1 MILKNRKLNRLI
13 VLLVLVI
20 NQKTSAQDSLSYA
33 SFISNVKEFH
43 PLMKI
48 AKNFGEIASLQIKAA
63 KGGFDPQFTSE
74 YENKFFNS
82 SHYYSVIDA
91 KIKQAVYSSHYLSAG
106 YKYAQGDFV
115 NPENRTP
122 NQGLPFIGI
131 ETSLLQGFAF
141 DKRRSDVLKAEGYSN
156 YLAAE
161 QEAVQNEILFSAT
174 GYYFEWIYAIQE
186 LALLKKYVTVA
197 SDRFETVKVLVAVN
211 EVAAID
217 SVEASILFQTRLIDY
232 QQAQQEYFK
241 KSANLLKSNWTNDTI
256 TNYSMDKII
265 TKDSLDYY
273 YLKARMTQTSLLTNN
288 DMNNPSL
295 LKLTAQGDV
304 LRIDQRLKKELI
316 KPKLDLSY
324 NLLSNKSLSTFN
336 TNNYN
341 WGIKFSM
348 PIGMRMS
355 RNEFALSKIRVEN
368 NSYEFDTKFNE
379 IQFKVNYLVKNIAF
393 IDEQIGLAEKNKNF
407 STQLLNAEKIKFEA
421 GESSLFL
428 VNTRESKLLESE
440 LKLAAYKTKY
450 ILTLF
455 ELMYTKG
462 TLQFN
467 L

>member
-1 MILKNRKLNRLI
+1 MARN
-13 VLLVLVI
+13 
-20 NQKTSAQDSLSYA
+20 Y
-33 SFISNVKEFH
+33 
-43 PLMKI
+43 
-48 AKNFGEIASLQIKAA
+48 GEIGSVQIKAA

-91 KIKQAVYSSHYLSAG
+91 KIKQAIYSSHYLSVG

-122 NQGLPFIGI
+122 NQGLPFVGI

-141 DKRRSDVLKAEGYSN
+141 DKRRSEVLKAEGYAN

-161 QEAVQNEILFSAT
+161 QEAVQNEVLFSAT
-174 GYYFEWIYAIQE
+174 GYFFEWIFASQE
-186 LALLKKYVTVA
+186 LALLKKFVNVA
-197 SDRFETVKVLVAVN
+197 ADRFQNIKVLVTVD

-217 SVEASILFQTRLIDY
+217 SVEASILYQTRLIDY

-256 TNYSMDKII
+256 TSYSLENII
-265 TKDSLDYY
+265 TKDSLNYY
-273 YLKARMTQTSLLTNN
+273 YIRARLAQTTWLANN
-288 DMNNPSL
+288 DISNPSL
-295 LKLTAQGDV
+295 LKLTAQGDI
-304 LRIDQRLKKELI
+304 LRIDQRLRKELI
-316 KPKLDLSY
+316 KPKLDVSY
-324 NLLSNKSLSTFN
+324 NLLSTKTLSTFN

-341 WGIKFSM
+341 WGIKFSV

-368 NSYEFDTKFNE
+368 NTYEFNTKFNE
-379 IQFKVNYLVKNIAF
+379 IQFKINYLVKNIAF
-393 IDEQIGLAEKNKNF
+393 IDEQISLAEKNRDF
-407 STQLLNAEKIKFEA
+407 TSQLLIAEKYKFEA

-450 ILTLF
+450 ILMLF

>member
-1 MILKNRKLNRLI
+1 MKLKNRVLSKLI
-13 VLLVLVI
+13 VLLALAI
-20 NQKTSAQDSLSYA
+20 GHHSFAQDSLSFS

-43 PLMKI
+43 PLMKS
-48 AKNFGEIASLQIKAA
+48 ARNFGEMGNLQIQAA

-74 YENKFFNS
+74 YENKFFNE

-91 KIKQAVYSSHYLSAG
+91 KIKQAVYSSHYLSVG

-122 NQGLPFIGI
+122 NQGLPFIGV

-161 QEAVQNEILFSAT
+161 QEAMQNEILFSAT
-174 GYYFEWIYAIQE
+174 GYFFEWIYALQE
-186 LALLKKYVTVA
+186 LALLQKFVKVA
-197 SDRFETVKVLVAVN
+197 SDRFESIKILVNVD
-211 EVAAID
+211 EIAAID
-217 SVEASILFQTRLIDY
+217 SVEASILYQSRLIDY
-232 QQAQQEYFK
+232 QQAQQGYFK
-241 KSANLLKSNWTNDTI
+241 KTANLLKSNWTNDTI
-256 TNYSMDKII
+256 ANYSLDQVI

-273 YLKARMTQTSLLTNN
+273 YVKARLTQNLLLSNP
-288 DMNNPSL
+288 DINNPSL

-316 KPKLDLSY
+316 KPKLDISY

-341 WGIKFSM
+341 WGIKFSV

-368 NSYEFDTKFNE
+368 NTYEFNSKFNE
-379 IQFKVNYLVKNIAF
+379 LQFKVNYLEKNVAF
-393 IDEQIGLAEKNKNF
+393 IDQQIILADKNKNF
-407 STQLLNAEKIKFEA
+407 SAELLSAEKMKFEA

-440 LKLAAYKTKY
+440 LKLAAFKTKY
-450 ILTLF
+450 IMMLF
-455 ELMYTKG
+455 ELMYTQGK
-462 TLQFN
+462 LQFN